1 MFNEARLLDK
11 VAYGSEF
18 GHSYKTRIEELRSGV
33 ERRNAE
39 WDLPLG
45 RYSLI
50 YQNIGTQHHG
60 LIVAA
65 HHACK
70 GMLIGFRLKDFSDYK
85 ATNEPIGFGT
95 GAQQTYQLTKTY
107 TFGTLSTT
115 KKIFKPVQGL
125 VSVFADGTPIT
136 PDSIDYTTGIVTLTA
151 PSGQEITWTGEYDVP
166 VRFDNDEIDFS
177 IDNRSGGELILNSD
191 VQLVELRL

>member
-1 MFNEARLLDK
+1 MFNESRLLDR

-39 WDLPLG
+39 WDLPLASC
-45 RYSLI
+45 SLI
-50 YQNIGTQHHG
+50 FQNIDEDDHH
-60 LIVAA
+60 IVIAA

-70 GMLIGFRLKDFSDYK
+70 GMLIGLRVKDWSDYK
-85 ATNEPIGFGT
+85 AINEPIGFGT
-95 GAQQTYQLTKTY
+95 GAQETYQLTKTY
-107 TFGTLSTT
+107 TFGALSTA
-115 KKIFKPVQGL
+115 KKISKPVQGQ
-125 VSVFADGTPIT
+125 VSVFADGSPVT

-151 PSGQEITWTGEYDVP
+151 TSGQEITWTGEYDLP
-166 VRFDNDEIDFS
+166 MRFDSDEISFS
-177 IDNRSGGELILNSD
+177 ADNRSGGKLILNTD